1 MSIHFTFT
9 LLRYWNISVNRRKYK
24 IKNNSFHELNHSKI
38 WQQIITKPTLA
49 IKATKFSFVS
59 NASQFIRPLNH
70 GYFVRTMG
78 WKKLSCLLNQKWKWS
93 LLINH
98 VWFKKCFI
106 PYSHATKTRYWVL
119 NAATQGKQQPCV
131 QWYQIKARPCWA
143 LRTQLNTNHK

>member
-70 GYFVRTMG
+70 GYFVSRMG
-78 WKKLSCLLNQKWKWS
+78 WKKLFCLVNQKCQCS
-93 LLINH
+93 LVTNH
-98 VWFKKCFI
+98 GWFKTHYWLPTVLKNLLF
-106 PYSHATKTRYWVL
+106 SMFFTKVCCKKSIWWCKYDIY
-119 NAATQGKQQPCV
+119 NP
-131 QWYQIKARPCWA
+131 
-143 LRTQLNTNHK
+143 